1 MQITIIGT
9 GYVGLVTGV
18 GLAEFG
24 HHVTCVDKDTEKVGA
39 MSSGICPIHE
49 PGLGEMLR
57 NNIRHKRIIFQSA
70 INGSLEKSQ
79 AIFLAVGTPM
89 SEDGSADLSQI
100 REAAKEICEAAK
112 HPLVLVTK
120 STVPVGTAEMLKG
133 IVKEHAKVEIS
144 VASNPEFLKEGTAV
158 DDFVSPDRIVI
169 GTDDQFARDVLT
181 ELYRPFMMREKRIYF
196 MDTKS
201 AELTKYAA
209 NAMLATRISFMNE
222 MAILC
227 ERVGANVDF
236 VRTGMGSDRRIGPSF
251 LYPGAGYG
259 GSCFP
264 KDVQALIHSAKK
276 HSHDFTI
283 LNAVDAVNKNQRYRI
298 LQSIFNHFEE
308 DVKGKVFTFWG
319 IAFKPRTDDIREAPS
334 ITLMEKLLEKGA
346 RIRAYDRAAMTNAKK
361 HFGADIEL
369 VEDEYVA
376 LDGADAMILMTEW
389 AEFRSPDWGEIKRR
403 MRGNQIFDCRNV
415 FDPAKVRELGFGYY
429 GVGRPTPSQ
438 DLKVGD
444 TSSV

>member
-1 MQITIIGT
+1 MHITIIGT

-24 HHVTCVDKDTEKVGA
+24 HHVTCVDKDTEKVGR

-57 NNIRHKRIIFQSA
+57 NNIRHKRIAFKSIV
-70 INGSLEKSQ
+70 NGSLENAK
-79 AIFLAVGTPM
+79 AVFLAVGTPM
-89 SEDGSADLSQI
+89 TEDGSADLSQI
-100 REAAKEICEAAK
+100 REAAKEICEAAN

-133 IVKEHAKVEIS
+133 IVKEHAKVNIS

-169 GTDDQFARDVLT
+169 GTDDQFARDALT

-222 MAILC
+222 MALLC
-227 ERVGANVDF
+227 ERVGANVDA
-236 VRTGMGSDRRIGPSF
+236 VRTGMGSDKRIGPSF

-264 KDVQALIHSAKK
+264 KDVQALIHSAKQNK
-276 HSHDFTI
+276 QDFSI
-283 LNAVDAVNKNQRYRI
+283 LTAVDAVNKNQRFRI
-298 LQSIFNHFEE
+298 LQSIFNHFKE
-308 DVKGKVFTFWG
+308 DVKGKTFTFWG

-346 RIRAYDRAAMTNAKK
+346 KIRAYDRAAMANAKK

-389 AEFRSPDWGEIKRR
+389 AEFRSPDWNEIKRR
-403 MRGNQIFDCRNV
+403 MKGYQIFDCRNV
-415 FDPAKVRELGFGYY
+415 FDPGKVRELGFGYY
-429 GVGRPTPSQ
+429 GIGRPAP
-438 DLKVGD
+438 
-444 TSSV
+444 